1 MEDQLRDI
9 AVKLFK
15 DGSVDAIIGY
25 EAGTL
30 PLRTSPCVIWNAEQA
45 DRLVWNISC
54 ENNLAT
60 YLLPLAKANPGK
72 KLGILAKG
80 CDSRAIVGLIKE
92 RQIKRGQ
99 IFVIG
104 VSCSGVLDRRK
115 INNDLNGAEV
125 LEGHLDGNVLTLKC
139 DNGKTRMNVEDYI
152 HISCSTCQHRTPVL
166 YDVLI
171 GDLGSPDARNSGTP
185 SHSAT
190 RDPSFSSHSATR
202 DPYEQVEALESQS
215 ADERWAYFT
224 SEMSKC
230 IRCYACRGA
239 CPLCYCSQCFID
251 QNQPQWFGKTTELS
265 DTIIFHLV
273 RAFHVAGRCVNCGA
287 CARACPMGVDL
298 MSLTKKIEKDMD
310 ELYGYIAG
318 LDIEELAPFTTF
330 EEDDPQ
336 EFITEP
342 D

>member
-1 MEDQLRDI
+1 MEDQLRNT

-15 DGSVDAIIGY
+15 DGSVDMIIGY

-30 PLRTSPCVIWNAEQA
+30 PLRASPCVIKSSEDA
-45 DRLVWNISC
+45 DRLIWNVNCGS
-54 ENNLAT
+54 NLAV
-60 YLLPLAKANPGK
+60 YLLPVAKANPEK
-72 KLGILAKG
+72 KIGILAKG
-80 CDSRAIVGLIKE
+80 CDSRSIVGLIKE
-92 RQIKRGQ
+92 RQIQREQ

-115 INNDLNGAEV
+115 IDSELNGAEV
-125 LEGHLDGNVLTLKC
+125 LESHLDSDRITLRSGN
-139 DNGKTRMNVEDYI
+139 GEIQINVADYI
-152 HISCSTCQHRTPVL
+152 HRSCSTCQHKVPVL
-166 YDVLI
+166 YDELI
-171 GDLGSPDARNSGTP
+171 GEPGVEAEVS
-185 SHSAT
+185 
-190 RDPSFSSHSATR
+190 
-202 DPYEQVEALESQS
+202 PYEQVEVIESQS
-215 ADERWAYFT
+215 ADERWDYFV

-239 CPLCYCSQCFID
+239 CPFCYCNQCFID
-251 QNQPQWFGKTTELS
+251 HNQPQWFGKTTELS

-298 MSLTKKIEKDMD
+298 MSLTKKIAKDMN
-310 ELYGYIAG
+310 ELYGYTAG
-318 LDIEELAPFTTF
+318 MDIEELAPFATF
-330 EEDDPQ
+330 KEDDPQ

>member
-15 DGSVDAIIGY
+15 DGSVDLIIGY

-30 PLRTSPCVIWNAEQA
+30 PLRAAPCVIKSAEEA
-45 DRLVWNISC
+45 DRLVWNMNCGS
-54 ENNLAT
+54 NLAT
-60 YLLPLAKANPGK
+60 YLLPVAEANPEK

-80 CDSRAIVGLIKE
+80 CDSRSIVGLIKE
-92 RQIKRGQ
+92 RQIERER

-104 VSCSGVLDRRK
+104 VSCSGILDRRK
-115 INNDLNGAEV
+115 LDNALNGAEI
-125 LEGHLDGNVLTLKC
+125 LEAQFNGDKLTLKC
-139 DNGKTRMNVEDYI
+139 ENVETRHAVSVHVADYI
-152 HISCSTCQHRTPVL
+152 HSSCSTCQHKTPVL
-166 YDVLI
+166 HDILI
-171 GDLGSPDARNSGTP
+171 GEPDVEADVNV
-185 SHSAT
+185 
-190 RDPSFSSHSATR
+190 
-202 DPYEQVEALESQS
+202 YEHVEALESQS
-215 ADERWAYFT
+215 ADERWEYFV

-239 CPLCYCSQCFID
+239 CPFCYCNECFVD
-251 QNQPQWFGKTTELS
+251 QNQPQWFGKTNELS
-265 DTIIFHLV
+265 DTMIFHLV

-298 MSLTKKIEKDMD
+298 MSLTKKIEKDMN

-318 LDIEELAPFTTF
+318 MDIEELAPFTTF

-336 EFITEP
+336 EFIAEP